1 MGHRVAHLRRELLAD
16 RRKAVG
22 LSQGDLATK
31 LDIERS
37 TVVRWEAGRTAP
49 QPWIRPRLADT
60 LQVSEEQL
68 EDLLRPEVEGD
79 DADVNRRAFAGL
91 ATALALA
98 PLTRARVGSLIGTS
112 HVRQLQARTARL
124 RRLDDHLG
132 GMDTYT
138 VYTSEMAATER
149 LIKTASYSGDTARA
163 LTGVLAEQAQM
174 AGWAA
179 FDAGRF
185 TDSRRHYR
193 RALYAGR
200 ESGDPGLEGNS
211 LAFIAYEKADSA
223 TAAESTRVAGTRTT
237 PRVRALLHE
246 RLAWAHAV
254 AGHPSESQR
263 ALDAAV
269 AAVNETSSAPEPDF
283 VFWVDPLEIDI
294 MTGRCLA
301 ELRRSRAV
309 SVLEDALNRY
319 DDTHSRDKALYL
331 TWLAQAHLDAD
342 EPERAAAVTEHAL
355 DLAAGVG
362 SVRPGGR
369 LRGVLQQLSRYGGRE
384 VAAVLDRAR
393 S

>member
-1 MGHRVAHLRRELLAD
+1 MVHGRRDLLAD

-22 LSQGDLATK
+22 LSQGALAQR
-31 LDIERS
+31 LGVERS
-37 TVVRWEAGRTAP
+37 TVVRWEAGKTAP
-49 QPWIRPRLADT
+49 APWVRPPLAQA
-60 LQVSEEQL
+60 LQVSDDQL
-68 EDLLRPEVEGD
+68 DDLLREAEGD
-79 DADVNRRAFAGL
+79 DDAVDRRAFAGL
-91 ATALALA
+91 ATGLALA
-98 PLTRARVGSLIGTS
+98 PLARARSGSRIGGS
-112 HVRQLQARTARL
+112 QVHQLYLRTARL

-138 VYTSEMAATER
+138 VYTSELAATER
-149 LIKTASYSGDTARA
+149 LIKAASYSGATARA

-193 RALYAGR
+193 HALDAAR

-223 TAAESTRVAGTRTT
+223 TAQESTRVAGTHAT

-254 AGHPSESQR
+254 AGQALAAER
-263 ALDAAV
+263 ALESAAAAV
-269 AAVNETSSAPEPDF
+269 TEPNTDPEPDF

-301 ELRRSRAV
+301 ELHRPRAIP
-309 SVLEDALNRY
+309 VLEDALSRY

-331 TWLAQAHLDAD
+331 TWLAHAYLDAD
-342 EPERAAAVTEHAL
+342 QPEKAAAVTSQAL

-369 LRGVLQQLSRYGGRE
+369 LRGVLQRLSRYGGPE
-384 VAAVLDRAR
+384 VSEVLERAR

>member
-1 MGHRVAHLRRELLAD
+1 MGHQVAHLRRKLLAD

-49 QPWIRPRLADT
+49 QPWIRPRLADA

-79 DADVNRRAFAGL
+79 DADVDRRAFAGL

-138 VYTSEMAATER
+138 VYTSDIAATER
-149 LIKTASYSGDTARA
+149 LIKTASYSGETARA

-185 TDSRRHYR
+185 ADSRRHYAVRWTPHESLVIRDWKATRSPSSPMR
-193 RALYAGR
+193 RRTARQPPINTDCWHSYDAPRSGAAARAACVGARRGR
-200 ESGDPGLEGNS
+200 P
-211 LAFIAYEKADSA
+211 
-223 TAAESTRVAGTRTT
+223 
-237 PRVRALLHE
+237 
-246 RLAWAHAV
+246 
-254 AGHPSESQR
+254 PSESQR
-263 ALDAAV
+263 ALDTAV
-269 AAVNETSSAPEPDF
+269 AAVNETSTAPEPDF
-283 VFWVDPLEIDI
+283 VFCVDPLE
-294 MTGRCLA
+294 T
-301 ELRRSRAV
+301 
-309 SVLEDALNRY
+309 
-319 DDTHSRDKALYL
+319 
-331 TWLAQAHLDAD
+331 D

-362 SVRPGGR
+362 SVRPGNR
-369 LRGVLQQLSRYGGRE
+369 LRGVLQQLSRHGGPE
-384 VAAVLDRAR
+384 VAAVLERAR
-393 S
+393 G